1 MVLCRYY
8 YECWNM
14 TMPYASIKKWNDDLS
29 WNRMAAASEIAREGL
44 DVSRLV
50 MVIIMLCYVI
60 TALRKRSRK
69 AREVFPAQRA
79 IES

>member
-1 MVLCRYY
+1 
-8 YECWNM
+8 
-14 TMPYASIKKWNDDLS
+14 MPYASIKKWNDDLS

-50 MVIIMLCYVI
+50 MVMLCYVI
-60 TALRKRSRK
+60 TARRKRSRK

>member
-8 YECWNM
+8 YEWWNM

-60 TALRKRSRK
+60 TACRKRSRK
-69 AREVFPAQRA
+69 EIR
-79 IES
+79 